1 MQNTRA
7 CQCPYLHRN
16 EILVELFVA
25 KEKKKKINKTDY
37 KPLVADR
44 LLLSIIIRVK

>member
-7 CQCPYLHRN
+7 CQRPYLHRN
-16 EILVELFVA
+16 EIFVA

-37 KPLVADR
+37 KPLIADR